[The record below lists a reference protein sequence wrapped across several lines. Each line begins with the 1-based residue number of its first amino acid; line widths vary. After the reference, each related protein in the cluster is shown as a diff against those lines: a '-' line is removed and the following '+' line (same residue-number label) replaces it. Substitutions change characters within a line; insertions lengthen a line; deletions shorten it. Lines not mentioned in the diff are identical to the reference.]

1 MGIFIGKMNDA
12 TLFPYMT
19 WVKDKTCSQ
28 IFYTKYNIKETDMR
42 VKTATFT
49 SPEFFDLTTS
59 VFVVLIS
66 SKWHENFSGRIL
78 DVEYDEETGL
88 YTYQCQD
95 WSRTYI
101 NKFEYIGNNVSVYNL
116 LQYLIT
122 KGRMSN
128 KFNPTKNDLKLFKN
142 VLSGLR
148 PLELYDQSL
157 YDGNMW
163 KGNPFKQKANVIIRD
178 KTFIEVIR
186 GIVYSS
192 LGYFDVWF
200 AESGALQIEPI
211 SKKDWENTGLV
222 LSDSEYYNRK
232 FKFNTTNVITKVL
245 VSGSDF
251 TLGSKY
257 ESKDLLGLDLSV
269 FFGDYSTTISD
280 PTKNNT
286 KAVKSNNTTKNTT
299 NKNGNPYNNKAKKVW
314 INADN
319 GSNDMKNSLI
329 SALKNDGWTVHDGGT
344 GSNNHYSGYF
354 DVSSDYSVYITLYN
368 GFCAGTIQEA
378 YSSRI
383 QNELKRKGVQ
393 LVPIWDSSGWT
404 NPNGMKPYRYGD
416 FSGYRASRA
425 WDDNFSSSDPTISNV
440 GDFMKRNKATYC
452 VSPSASEIMQQFKA
466 GGYFKYKG
474 INV

>member
-1 MGIFIGKMNDA
+1 MGIFVGRMLNA
-12 TLFPYMT
+12 TEYPT
-19 WVKDKTCSQ
+19 VKWKNGETCSQ
-28 IFYTKYNIKETDMR
+28 IVYKKYNIKETDFR

-49 SPEFFDLTTS
+49 TPNYFDLTTGA
-59 VFVVLIS
+59 FIVLIS
-66 SKWHENFSGRIL
+66 SKWHENFAGRIL
-78 DVEYDEETGL
+78 DVEYDEDTGL

-101 NKFEYIGNNVSVYNL
+101 GKMETVGTTELYKL
-116 LQYLIT
+116 LRILIT
-122 KGRMSN
+122 MADVGV
-128 KFNPTKNDLKLFKN
+128 NPTKKQLKTFKK

-148 PLELYDQSL
+148 PIELYDQSL
-157 YDGNMW
+157 YEGNRW
-163 KGNPFKQKANVIIRD
+163 KGNPFKQKVSLIARDKPVIEIIRSL
-178 KTFIEVIR
+178 
-186 GIVYSS
+186 VYNS

-200 AESGALQIEPI
+200 SESGVLQIEPI

-222 LSDSEYYNRK
+222 LTDSEYYNRK
-232 FKFNTTNVITKVL
+232 FKFRTTNAITSV
-245 VSGSDF
+245 VVNGSDM
-251 TLGSKY
+251 TMGKGYTS
-257 ESKDLLGLDLSV
+257 EGLVGIDLSL
-269 FFGDYSTTISD
+269 FFGRNFTSISD
-280 PTKNNT
+280 PNKNNT
-286 KAVKSNNTTKNTT
+286 TAVKSNNTSNTT
-299 NKNGNPYNNKAKKVW
+299 NKNGNPFNNKAKKVW

-319 GSNDMKNSLI
+319 GSNSMKNSLI
-329 SALKNDGWTVHDGGT
+329 SKLKSDGWTVHDGGT

-404 NPNGMKPYRYGD
+404 NPQGMKPYRYGD

-440 GDFMKRNKATYC
+440 GDFMKKNKATYC
-452 VSPSASEIMQQFKA
+452 VGPSADEIMQQFKA

-474 INV
+474 ISV

>member
-1 MGIFIGKMNDA
+1 MGIFVGRMLNA
-12 TLFPYMT
+12 TEYPT
-19 WVKDKTCSQ
+19 VKWKNGETCSQ
-28 IFYTKYNIKETDMR
+28 IVYTKYNIKETDFR
-42 VKTATFT
+42 IKTATFT
-49 SPEFFDLTTS
+49 TTDFFDLTTGA
-59 VFVVLIS
+59 FIVLIS
-66 SKWHENFSGRIL
+66 SKWHENFAGRIL
-78 DVEYDEETGL
+78 DVEYDEDTGL

-101 NKFEYIGNNVSVYNL
+101 GKMETVGTTELYKL
-116 LQYLIT
+116 LRILIT
-122 KGRMSN
+122 MGDVGV
-128 KFNPTKNDLKLFKN
+128 NPTKKQLKTFKK

-148 PLELYDQSL
+148 PIELYDQSL
-157 YDGNMW
+157 YEGNRW
-163 KGNPFKQKANVIIRD
+163 KGNPFKQKVSLIARDKPVIEIIRSL
-178 KTFIEVIR
+178 
-186 GIVYSS
+186 VYNS

-200 AESGALQIEPI
+200 SESGVLQIEPI

-222 LSDSEYYNRK
+222 LTDSEYYNRK
-232 FKFNTTNVITKVL
+232 FKFRTTNAITGV
-245 VSGSDF
+245 VVNGSDM
-251 TLGSKY
+251 TQGHGYSS
-257 ESKDLLGLDLSV
+257 EGLVGIELSL
-269 FFGDYSTTISD
+269 FFGRNFTSISD
-280 PTKNNT
+280 PNKNNT
-286 KAVKSNNTTKNTT
+286 TAVKSNNTSNTT
-299 NKNGNPYNNKAKKVW
+299 NKNGNPFNNKAKKVW

-319 GSNDMKNSLI
+319 GSNSMKNSLI
-329 SALKNDGWTVHDGGT
+329 SKLKSDGWTVHDGGT

-404 NPNGMKPYRYGD
+404 NPQGMKPYRYGD

-440 GDFMKRNKATYC
+440 GDFMKKNKATYC
-452 VSPSASEIMQQFKA
+452 VGPSASEIMQQFKA

-474 INV
+474 ISV

>member
-1 MGIFIGKMNDA
+1 MGIFVGRLQDPWK
-12 TLFPYMT
+12 FPYIHWKVGRGT
-19 WVKDKTCSQ
+19 TQQ
-28 IFYTKYNIKETDMR
+28 IMYTKYNIKETDFR

-49 SPEFFDLTTS
+49 SPEFFDLTTGA
-59 VFVVLIS
+59 FDVLIS
-66 SKWHENFSGRIL
+66 SKWHENFAGRIL

-101 NKFEYIGNNVSVYNL
+101 DKMETIVTNTDLYSL
-116 LQYLIT
+116 LRVLIT
-122 KGRMSN
+122 RANVGVH
-128 KFNPTKNDLKLFKN
+128 PTKAQLKAYKR

-157 YDGNMW
+157 YEGNMY
-163 KGNPFKQKANVIIRD
+163 KGNPFKQKTSLIARD
-178 KTFIEVIR
+178 KTIIEIIR
-186 GIVYSS
+186 SLVYNSC
-192 LGYFDVWF
+192 GYFDVWF
-200 AESGALQIEPI
+200 SEGGVLQIEPI
-211 SKKDWENTGLV
+211 SRKDWENTGLV
-222 LSDSEYYNRK
+222 LSDNEYYGRK
-232 FKFNTTNVITKVL
+232 FKFSTTNAITGV
-245 VSGSDF
+245 VVNGSDM
-251 TLGSKY
+251 TTGKGYS
-257 ESKDLLGLDLSV
+257 SSNLLGIDLSV
-269 FFGDYSTTISD
+269 FFGRNPTSVSD
-280 PTKNNT
+280 PNKNNT
-286 KAVKSNNTTKNTT
+286 NAVSNNKSSNTSST
-299 NKNGNPYNNKAKKVW
+299 NKNGNPFNNKAKKVW

-319 GSNDMKNSLI
+319 GSNSMKNTLI
-329 SALKNDGWTVHDGGT
+329 SKLKSDGWTVHDGGT

-440 GDFMKRNKATYC
+440 GDFMKKNKATYC
-452 VSPSASEIMQQFKA
+452 VGPSASEIMQQFKA

>member
-1 MGIFIGKMNDA
+1 MGIFVGRMLNA
-12 TLFPYMT
+12 TEYPT
-19 WVKDKTCSQ
+19 VKWKNGETCSQ
-28 IFYTKYNIKETDMR
+28 IVYTKYNIKETDFR
-42 VKTATFT
+42 IKTATFT
-49 SPEFFDLTTS
+49 TTDFFDLTTGA
-59 VFVVLIS
+59 FIVLIS
-66 SKWHENFSGRIL
+66 SKWHENFAGRIL
-78 DVEYDEETGL
+78 DVEYDEDTGL

-101 NKFEYIGNNVSVYNL
+101 GKMETFGTAELYKL
-116 LQYLIT
+116 LRILIT
-122 KGRMSN
+122 MADVGV
-128 KFNPTKNDLKLFKN
+128 NPTKKQLKTFKK

-148 PLELYDQSL
+148 PIELYDQSL
-157 YDGNMW
+157 YEGNRW
-163 KGNPFKQKANVIIRD
+163 KGNPFKQKVSLIARDKPVIEIIRSL
-178 KTFIEVIR
+178 
-186 GIVYSS
+186 VYNS

-200 AESGALQIEPI
+200 SESGVLQIEPI

-222 LSDSEYYNRK
+222 LTDSEYYNRK
-232 FKFNTTNVITKVL
+232 FKFSTTNAITGV
-245 VSGSDF
+245 VVNGSDM
-251 TLGSKY
+251 TKGHGYDS
-257 ESKDLLGLDLSV
+257 SDLINSLMLSV
-269 FFGDYSTTISD
+269 FFGRNFTSISD
-280 PTKNNT
+280 PNKNNT
-286 KAVKSNNTTKNTT
+286 TAVKSNNTSNTT
-299 NKNGNPYNNKAKKVW
+299 NKNGNPFNNKAKKVW

-319 GSNDMKNSLI
+319 GSNSMKNSLI
-329 SALKNDGWTVHDGGT
+329 SKLKSDGWTVHDGGT

-404 NPNGMKPYRYGD
+404 NPQGMKPYRYGD

-440 GDFMKRNKATYC
+440 GDFMKKNKATYC
-452 VSPSASEIMQQFKA
+452 VGPSASEIMQQFKA

-474 INV
+474 ISV

>member
-1 MGIFIGKMNDA
+1 MGIFVGRMLNA
-12 TLFPYMT
+12 TEYPT
-19 WVKDKTCSQ
+19 VKWKNGETCSQ
-28 IFYTKYNIKETDMR
+28 IVYTKYNIKETDFR
-42 VKTATFT
+42 IKTATFT
-49 SPEFFDLTTS
+49 TTDFFDLTTGA
-59 VFVVLIS
+59 FIVLIS
-66 SKWHENFSGRIL
+66 SKWHENFAGRIL
-78 DVEYDEETGL
+78 DVEYDEGSGL

-101 NKFEYIGNNVSVYNL
+101 GKMETVGTAELYKL
-116 LQYLIT
+116 LRILIT
-122 KGRMSN
+122 MADVGV
-128 KFNPTKNDLKLFKN
+128 NPTKKQLKTFKK

-148 PLELYDQSL
+148 PIELYDQSL
-157 YDGNMW
+157 YEGNRW
-163 KGNPFKQKANVIIRD
+163 KGNPFKQKVSLIARDKPVIEIIRSL
-178 KTFIEVIR
+178 
-186 GIVYSS
+186 VYNS

-200 AESGALQIEPI
+200 SESGVLQIEPI

-222 LSDSEYYNRK
+222 LTDSEYYNRK
-232 FKFNTTNVITKVL
+232 FKFSTTNAITGVVVNGSDMTMGKGYSSKGLVGIELSLFFGSNFTSISDPNKNNTTN
-245 VSGSDF
+245 
-251 TLGSKY
+251 
-257 ESKDLLGLDLSV
+257 
-269 FFGDYSTTISD
+269 
-280 PTKNNT
+280 
-286 KAVKSNNTTKNTT
+286 AVSNNKSSTNTT
-299 NKNGNPYNNKAKKVW
+299 NKNGNPFNNKAKKVW

-319 GSNDMKNSLI
+319 GSNSMKNSLI
-329 SALKNDGWTVHDGGT
+329 SKLKSDGWTVHDGGT

-404 NPNGMKPYRYGD
+404 NPQGMKPYRYGD

-440 GDFMKRNKATYC
+440 GDFMKKNKATYC
-452 VSPSASEIMQQFKA
+452 VGPSADEIMQQFKA

-474 INV
+474 ISV